1 MVMGVS
7 GGVALEGGATTM
19 AYHEQVR
26 MSQVLSHASI
36 TISAA
41 AAGEQGRYSTVSLAC
56 QAGQRGVSEM
66 NNTAKWLEKE
76 GGGGRHDHNQWH
88 PTLSSH
94 GVRSG
99 YRRVSGAPGAG
110 GWVVVGGGG
119 N

>member
-19 AYHEQVR
+19 AYHEQMR

-56 QAGQRGVSEM
+56 QAGQRGVTGVSEM

-76 GGGGRHDHNQWH
+76 GGGG
-88 PTLSSH
+88 
-94 GVRSG
+94 
-99 YRRVSGAPGAG
+99 AA
-110 GWVVVGGGG
+110 
-119 N
+119 